1 MRPRSVWNE
10 VAYRMR
16 RFDAVDRAK
25 TCLIAAVIIMAA
37 VAVTGSAM
45 VFNKS
50 PNLLNAGFYVVLTDS
65 MDGEPTEYE
74 ISTIPVNSLIAVHKM
89 HGDDAQDI
97 EIGDV
102 IGHYSSLMGGNVYHR
117 VIAIDTVNQM
127 FVTQGD
133 NTHATETF
141 SFSEANGKVV
151 NVNHT
156 AGEVVIF
163 VKAHLLFIVFIMFM
177 LAIMAEAFSYLLRNW
192 KG

>member
-1 MRPRSVWNE
+1 VWNE

-117 VIAIDTVNQM
+117 VVAIDTVDQT

-163 VKAHLLFIVFIMFM
+163 VKAHLLIIVFIMFM